1 MFLFR
6 ESQRRINHTMSTN
19 VADALEGW
27 NSVRSA
33 ELYSVAAWGNGYFSV
48 TPDGFAAVR
57 LRNSSGEV
65 SVKLYDVVQGLTER
79 GLTCPLLLRFSDL
92 LGDRIRILNES
103 FAKAIA
109 DYGYK
114 GCYRG
119 VYPIKVNQ
127 QQQAVSDVTTFGRP
141 WHHGLEAGS
150 KAELCA
156 ALAFMRDPEAYII
169 CNGYK
174 DTEFIDLAL
183 SSLKMGLQTILV
195 LETPGELDLIR
206 DRAAELGVRPR
217 IGVRVK
223 LSARVGG
230 KWAESGGDRSVF
242 GLSPSQVIE
251 VVDALRSH
259 DMLDCLE
266 MLHYH
271 LGSQVPNI
279 RDIRASIAE
288 AARFYVGLVAEG
300 ARMGIL
306 DIGGGLAIDYD
317 GSHTNFPSSAN
328 YDIQEYCADVVE
340 GAMHACNE
348 ANIPHPI
355 LISESGRALVG
366 YYSVLLINVIDT
378 ARFEVPEL
386 PQTLPDVIPEP
397 LANLLEVARSL
408 RAKNLQEYF
417 HDAVF
422 YRDEIH
428 SAFQHGD
435 ISLRTRALADQI
447 FWHILTRIAAEV
459 RKMKSVPQELRGLE
473 AALADVYYCNFSVF
487 QSVPDAWAVDQLFPI
502 MPIHRLREKP
512 TRLGFI
518 SDITCDCDGKIDA
531 FIDPHDVK
539 SALPLHAVSR
549 GEEYLLGI
557 FLVGAYQETL
567 GDLHNL
573 FGDTNVVS
581 IRVDEDGEIEYTQE
595 LRGDSVG
602 DVLSYVE
609 YNPGTLMEQFRAL
622 AEDAVKQKKISPADR
637 RTILTAYENSIRGY
651 TYFES

>member
-1 MFLFR
+1 MAR
-6 ESQRRINHTMSTN
+6 AVT
-19 VADALEGW
+19 DALEGW
-27 NSVRSA
+27 NSARSA
-33 ELYSVAAWGNGYFSV
+33 ELYSVSSWGSNYFSV
-48 TPDGFAAVR
+48 TPDGFVAVN
-57 LRNSSGEV
+57 LKNSSGQV
-65 SVKLYDVVQGLTER
+65 SVKLHEVVQGLAER
-79 GLTCPLLLRFSDL
+79 GISCPVLLRFSDL

-109 DYGYK
+109 DYGYT
-114 GCYRG
+114 GSYRG

-127 QQQAVSDVTTFGRP
+127 QQQAISDVTTFGRP

-156 ALAFMRDPEAYII
+156 ALAFMRDPDAYVI

-195 LETPGELDLIR
+195 VETTGEVDLIR
-206 DRAAELGVRPR
+206 ERALALGIRPR
-217 IGVRVK
+217 MGIRVK

-242 GLSPSQVIE
+242 GLTPSQVIE
-251 VVDALRSH
+251 VVDTLRDH
-259 DMLDCLE
+259 DMLNCLE
-266 MLHYH
+266 LLHYH

-279 RDIRASIAE
+279 RDIRATISE
-288 AARFYVGLVAEG
+288 ASRFYVNLVAEG
-300 ARMGIL
+300 ARMGVL

-317 GSHTNFPSSAN
+317 GSHTNSSSSAN
-328 YDIQEYCADVVE
+328 YDIHEYCSDVVE
-340 GAMHACNE
+340 GAMRACDE
-348 ANIPHPI
+348 AGIAHPT

-378 ARFEVPEL
+378 ASFEISEL
-386 PQTLPDVIPEP
+386 PQNIPDDVPES
-397 LANLLEVARSL
+397 LANLIEVARSL

-417 HDAVF
+417 HDALY

-428 SAFQHGD
+428 SAFQHGTV
-435 ISLRTRALADQI
+435 SLRIRALSDQI
-447 FWHILTRIAAEV
+447 FWYIITRLSEEV
-459 RKMKSVPQELRGLE
+459 KKLKIVPQELRGLE
-473 AALADVYYCNFSVF
+473 SALADVYYCNFSVF

-502 MPIHRLREKP
+502 MPIHRLSEKP
-512 TRLGFI
+512 TRLGYI

-539 SALPLHAVSR
+539 TALPLHPVVR
-549 GEEYLLGI
+549 DDDYILGI

-573 FGDTNVVS
+573 FGDTNAVS

-609 YNPGTLMEQFRAL
+609 YNPSALMEQFRAL
-622 AEDAVKQKKISPADR
+622 AEDAVKQKKITPSDR
-637 RTILTAYENSIRGY
+637 RTILTAYENSLRGY
-651 TYFES
+651 TYFEN

>member
-1 MFLFR
+1 
-6 ESQRRINHTMSTN
+6 
-19 VADALEGW
+19 
-27 NSVRSA
+27 
-33 ELYSVAAWGNGYFSV
+33 
-48 TPDGFAAVR
+48 
-57 LRNSSGEV
+57 
-65 SVKLYDVVQGLTER
+65 
-79 GLTCPLLLRFSDL
+79 
-92 LGDRIRILNES
+92 
-103 FAKAIA
+103 
-109 DYGYK
+109 
-114 GCYRG
+114 
-119 VYPIKVNQ
+119 
-127 QQQAVSDVTTFGRP
+127 
-141 WHHGLEAGS
+141 
-150 KAELCA
+150 
-156 ALAFMRDPEAYII
+156 
-169 CNGYK
+169 
-174 DTEFIDLAL
+174 
-183 SSLKMGLQTILV
+183 
-195 LETPGELDLIR
+195 
-206 DRAAELGVRPR
+206 
-217 IGVRVK
+217 
-223 LSARVGG
+223 
-230 KWAESGGDRSVF
+230 
-242 GLSPSQVIE
+242 
-251 VVDALRSH
+251 
-259 DMLDCLE
+259 
-266 MLHYH
+266 
-271 LGSQVPNI
+271 
-279 RDIRASIAE
+279 
-288 AARFYVGLVAEG
+288 
-300 ARMGIL
+300 
-306 DIGGGLAIDYD
+306 
-317 GSHTNFPSSAN
+317 
-328 YDIQEYCADVVE
+328 
-340 GAMHACNE
+340 
-348 ANIPHPI
+348 
-355 LISESGRALVG
+355 
-366 YYSVLLINVIDT
+366 
-378 ARFEVPEL
+378 
-386 PQTLPDVIPEP
+386 